1 MTFSHTEVHVMWI
14 LDYENMFQLIVLL
27 EFNASD
33 YTWSL
38 QGRKRWVARVIC
50 EGNWAVSCYFTDLS
64 DGFNYLSLF
73 HQTLSS
79 STFTFLVSFF
89 NISKLAVQWEVEKED
104 FQGREGLERELI
116 HYRFKKP
123 LLIGAW

>member
-1 MTFSHTEVHVMWI
+1 MWI

-50 EGNWAVSCYFTDLS
+50 EGNWAVSCYFTDFS
-64 DGFNYLSLF
+64 DGFDYLSLF

-89 NISKLAVQWEVEKED
+89 NISKLAYN
-104 FQGREGLERELI
+104 ERLRKRI
-116 HYRFKKP
+116 FRDGKD
-123 LLIGAW
+123 